1 MAAHIKCM
9 RMSALFVQK
18 GEAEWHRGNTASV
31 GNDWGVFCSNKKRR
45 LRKGRYPIMM
55 KKLTALLTA
64 LFLLL
69 SATALADEVIHI
81 GIIQF
86 AEH

>member
-1 MAAHIKCM
+1 
-9 RMSALFVQK
+9 
-18 GEAEWHRGNTASV
+18 
-31 GNDWGVFCSNKKRR
+31 
-45 LRKGRYPIMM
+45 MM

-86 AEH
+86 AEHGSLDNCRIGFCLLYTSPSPRDS

>member
-1 MAAHIKCM
+1 
-9 RMSALFVQK
+9 
-18 GEAEWHRGNTASV
+18 
-31 GNDWGVFCSNKKRR
+31 
-45 LRKGRYPIMM
+45 MM

-86 AEH
+86 AEHVRSTTAASVSSKVWPKKASSKAKTLCLTFRTRRRIPPFLPRLPT

>member
-1 MAAHIKCM
+1 
-9 RMSALFVQK
+9 
-18 GEAEWHRGNTASV
+18 
-31 GNDWGVFCSNKKRR
+31 
-45 LRKGRYPIMM
+45 MM

-86 AEH
+86 AEHGSLDNCRIGFIEGLAEEDRKSVV